1 MNIFL
6 HKAVFN
12 WSKENWKGRS
22 TNLMWNR
29 IRTRGKL
36 TSHNWAMYIRVVQIS
51 VTVFYMHRDL
61 ENTDLW
67 LLVLTFVF
75 RCSLLLNSAVIGKLF
90 SGRTNEANHNYVI
103 CLAERKIQFCPWF
116 SITTCFCDF
125 HEIILWTFTY
135 KAPHFPPIHF
145 CPSFSIPPLSTVTL
159 FIIIIVALYS

>member
-36 TSHNWAMYIRVVQIS
+36 TSHNWAIYMRVVQIS
-51 VTVFYMHRDL
+51 VAVFYMHRDL

-67 LLVLTFVF
+67 LLVLTFVC

-103 CLAERKIQFCPWF
+103 CLAEKNTILSMIFYNNMLLWF
-116 SITTCFCDF
+116 SRNHFVNFYLQSAAFSANTFLPFIF
-125 HEIILWTFTY
+125 HSSAFHRYIMYYYYCSVI
-135 KAPHFPPIHF
+135 
-145 CPSFSIPPLSTVTL
+145 
-159 FIIIIVALYS
+159 